1 MGCQSADLV
10 METTSLNRPRFH
22 HQSQAAMP
30 QIEVLQTA
38 HTAAPGWAYVVD
50 TGHDPSKLAINPSGT
65 RKGRAQRTVTQ
76 HVTDAPELSRRENV
90 AVAKRLADLD
100 KEGGKEIE
108 IPSKYKGP
116 VATWKSGGTGGKLT
130 TNVRR
135 ILQSEKT
142 FKHHLDDEEARLGM
156 RSGTSAQVPAPVV
169 AGRSRTAGLKR
180 GSTSGVMG
188 PPALPSPTTVS
199 PAATEDVAM
208 TDAPPISKANS
219 QIASTPTNLMDRDAN
234 EPLLQ
239 IHVPSLPTPEELEA
253 LVSAP
258 PLSYN
263 AARAAPPPASAP
275 PQRKFCEMC
284 GYWGRVKCLK
294 CGQRVCGLECK
305 EAHDLDCKRKYA

>member
-1 MGCQSADLV
+1 
-10 METTSLNRPRFH
+10 
-22 HQSQAAMP
+22 MP

-38 HTAAPGWAYVVD
+38 HTAAPGWAYVLD
-50 TGHDPSKLAINPSGT
+50 TGHDPSRAAINPSGA
-65 RKGRAQRTVTQ
+65 RKGRAQRTITQ
-76 HVTDAPELSRRENV
+76 HVTDAPELSRRENI
-90 AVAKRLADLD
+90 AIAKRLAELD
-100 KEGGKEIE
+100 REGGKEIE
-108 IPSKYKGP
+108 IPAKYKGG
-116 VATWKSGGTGGKLT
+116 VGTWKNGGTGGKLT

-142 FKHHLDDEEARLGM
+142 FAHHLNDEEARLGQ
-156 RSGTSAQVPAPVV
+156 RAGSTSQVPAPVV
-169 AGRSRTAGLKR
+169 AGRSRAAGLKR
-180 GSTSGVMG
+180 GSTVGNMG
-188 PPALPSPTTVS
+188 PPALPSSSTTI
-199 PAATEDVAM
+199 PAADEDVSM
-208 TDAPPISKANS
+208 TDVPSNPSIIPQQASK
-219 QIASTPTNLMDRDAN
+219 PTNMTDRDAN

-253 LVSAP
+253 LIYAP

-263 AARAAPPPASAP
+263 GTRAAPPPSSAP

>member
-1 MGCQSADLV
+1 
-10 METTSLNRPRFH
+10 
-22 HQSQAAMP
+22 MP

-38 HTAAPGWAYVVD
+38 HTAAPGWAYVID
-50 TGHDPSKLAINPSGT
+50 TGHDPSKAAINPSGA

-90 AVAKRLADLD
+90 AIAKRLAELD

-108 IPSKYKGP
+108 IPSQYKGS
-116 VATWKSGGTGGKLT
+116 VGTWKSGGTGGKLT

-156 RSGTSAQVPAPVV
+156 RTGTHTQAPPLVV
-169 AGRSRTAGLKR
+169 SGRSRTAGLKR
-180 GSTSGVMG
+180 GSTSGLMG
-188 PPALPSPTTVS
+188 PPALPSPTIA
-199 PAATEDVAM
+199 PHAAEDDVAM
-208 TDAPPISKANS
+208 TDAPAISSSRLQETTKPVNM
-219 QIASTPTNLMDRDAN
+219 TDRDAN

-239 IHVPSLPTPEELEA
+239 IHVPSLPTPEEFEA

-263 AARAAPPPASAP
+263 AARAAPPPTTAP

-305 EAHDLDCKRKYA
+305 EAHDLDCKKKYA